1 VGLKTT
7 GKLDRRRSF
16 RGGVATSGARL
27 ILLST
32 ERIQQIGD
40 WLSPDSIP
48 HYANLGEE
56 DVVESVALLAEAS
69 KLSLQQIQRE
79 QLGRLAKADLAAMTD
94 PKSNS
99 RTTHKRNR

>member
-27 ILLST
+27 MLST

-69 KLSLQQIQRE
+69 KLSLQQIQRG